1 MDNESPVEEWIARAQ
16 SGDEVAF
23 RQLYDRHVERVHRL
37 AWRMCRDEELARDLT
52 QESFIRAFRSIGD
65 FRGDAAFGSWLHR
78 ICVRT
83 VLNGLRSRGRH
94 RNGREPFTP
103 ELVGSD
109 SPEPLAFA
117 LRERLR
123 EAVSALP
130 DIYRSVLLLHDLEGW
145 THREIAEA
153 LEVEVGTSKARLSRA
168 RARLRDELGAELREE
183 AG

>member
-1 MDNESPVEEWIARAQ
+1 MENESPVEAWIARAQ

-23 RQLYDRHVERVHRL
+23 RHLYDRHVHQVHRL

-52 QESFIRAFRSIGD
+52 QESFIRAFASLGD

-109 SPEPLAFA
+109 NPEPLAFA
-117 LRERLR
+117 VRDRLQ
-123 EAVSALP
+123 EAVAGLP
-130 DIYRSVLLLHDLEGW
+130 DIYRTVLLLHDLEGW

-168 RARLRDELGAELREE
+168 RARLRGELGTELRESI
-183 AG
+183 G